1 MVEPLSPLIKASDM
15 EPSPNEVGWLFF
27 RGEDYGL
34 DLIFAMNTHPPGSG
48 PPEHR
53 HRCSEVFVVYEGRGV
68 YTVDGANVVAE
79 AGDIVVVPPNAWHSF
94 RADSE
99 MSLRHVTVFDSA
111 HPGNEP
117 KPT

>member
-1 MVEPLSPLIKASDM
+1 MVEPLSPLIKASDI
-15 EPSPNEVGWLFF
+15 EPSPNNPGRKFF
-27 RGEDYGL
+27 RGEDHGL

-53 HRCSEVFVVYEGRGV
+53 HHSREVFVLIEGRGV
-68 YTVDGANVVAE
+68 YTVDGADVVAE
-79 AGDIVVVPPNAWHSF
+79 AGDIVVVPPNTWHSF

-99 MSLRHVTVFDSA
+99 MPLRHVTVFDST

-117 KPT
+117 KPK

>member
-53 HRCSEVFVVYEGRGV
+53 HRCSEVFAVYQGRGV
-68 YTVDGANVVAE
+68 YTIDGADVIAE
-79 AGDIVVVPPNAWHSF
+79 PGDIVVVPPN
-94 RADSE
+94 
-99 MSLRHVTVFDSA
+99 T
-111 HPGNEP
+111 
-117 KPT
+117 